1 MDDGVTDPLDETI
14 FTKLQQTLAN
24 GIGTEGFSVADAVED
39 VKDVIRQRNFSV
51 KAQRSN
57 R

>member
-14 FTKLQQTLAN
+14 FTKLQTLAD

-57 R
+57 